1 MKKNE
6 VSVYLESIENKYN
19 IKLPSIFWKKSDS
32 DEMLW
37 LTKSYDWIRD
47 NISELIISKSCFFS
61 SLGDC
66 EFIPFMYYDERVS
79 ELYESI
85 NYDIKLKEEDFCI
98 NPNYKLIP
106 FAFMASG
113 DVYCFLYTHKDNK
126 EDDDPLIIV
135 YGHDTGD
142 FYVWANNFEEFL
154 FWQIVSELTDYEGDI
169 QSEQIQYNIS
179 LLSKEYVEQLKYPIQ
194 ELIEKIPK
202 PKLVDIFV
210 LNKRK

>member
-19 IKLPSIFWKKSDS
+19 IKFPSIFWKKSDS

-85 NYDIKLKEEDFCI
+85 NYDKFQ
-98 NPNYKLIP
+98 
-106 FAFMASG
+106 FVG
-113 DVYCFLYTHKDNK
+113 
-126 EDDDPLIIV
+126 
-135 YGHDTGD
+135 
-142 FYVWANNFEEFL
+142 EFWVL
-154 FWQIVSELTDYEGDI
+154 LQK
-169 QSEQIQYNIS
+169 IS
-179 LLSKEYVEQLKYPIQ
+179 LINYLL
-194 ELIEKIPK
+194 
-202 PKLVDIFV
+202 
-210 LNKRK
+210 

>member
-1 MKKNE
+1 M
-6 VSVYLESIENKYN
+6 
-19 IKLPSIFWKKSDS
+19 
-32 DEMLW
+32 
-37 LTKSYDWIRD
+37 
-47 NISELIISKSCFFS
+47 
-61 SLGDC
+61 
-66 EFIPFMYYDERVS
+66 
-79 ELYESI
+79 
-85 NYDIKLKEEDFCI
+85 KEEDFCI

-179 LLSKEYVEQLKYPIQ
+179 LLSKEYIEQLKCPIQ
-194 ELIEKIPK
+194 KLIEKIPNPK
-202 PKLVDIFV
+202 PVDIFV